1 MNRKTVIISSIL
13 GALLA
18 MGSAQAEMSHADR
31 TLHNELV
38 GIGAIGP
45 DVGPSTV
52 VRTEPVPF
60 ASDAERR
67 AAEMGFL
74 SQDTR
79 VVGRY
84 DFAPNP
90 ARDQVGPDHA
100 RLVGIGVAT
109 PIGSFHMV
117 PAADEPTAGLAA
129 SQ

>member
-13 GALLA
+13 GALLT

-60 ASDAERR
+60 ASDVQRR
-67 AAEMGFL
+67 VAEMGFI
-74 SQDTR
+74 SQETR

-90 ARDQVGPDHA
+90 ALDQVGPDHE
-100 RLVGIGVAT
+100 RLVGIGVVA
-109 PIGSFHMV
+109 PIAGFHMV
-117 PAADEPTAGLAA
+117 PATGEETEGLAA